1 MGTLNNV
8 NYLNLFGFIINVLVT
23 FFATPILNIPDN
35 GTLSA
40 KYQTIITPAGFI
52 FAIWGV
58 IFLSQLIF
66 TIVQM
71 LPKYNSIEI
80 VQEGVK
86 SLYFYACIAQSAWT
100 IAFGY
105 EVIWLSVICMFLILA
120 SLYGIVVQQ
129 TKYDVG
135 IQDFWLFKFPF
146 QIHCAW
152 IFAAFVLN
160 VNLTFVAWGAGSNLQ
175 YWNAIISLIILS
187 CLTIYILI
195 KLERFYTIP
204 IVFVWTTF
212 GIAKELNNPNELIIN
227 TFSDAQI
234 EVIQF
239 LSSKISLLVLVGTI
253 GIAIQRSYCTSHP
266 EDSSVNASTS
276 LLAG

>member
-135 IQDFWLFKFPF
+135 IQDFWLFKFPVSLR
-146 QIHCAW
+146 IIT
-152 IFAAFVLN
+152 IFLYTLLICIFVRFYCYL
-160 VNLTFVAWGAGSNLQ
+160 S
-175 YWNAIISLIILS
+175 IISGYTFFLNLINFVPPFTIVSNTLCMDFCCFCPQCQS
-187 CLTIYILI
+187 YFRCLGSWL
-195 KLERFYTIP
+195 
-204 IVFVWTTF
+204 
-212 GIAKELNNPNELIIN
+212 
-227 TFSDAQI
+227 
-234 EVIQF
+234 
-239 LSSKISLLVLVGTI
+239 
-253 GIAIQRSYCTSHP
+253 
-266 EDSSVNASTS
+266 
-276 LLAG
+276 